1 MCEASKVSY
10 RPDYHFSPKAN
21 CLNVTNGSVNY
32 VGNYYLFL
40 ESCNDVAA

>member
-10 RPDYHFSPKAN
+10 RSNYHFSPKAN
-21 CLNVTNGSVNY
+21 GLNVTNGRVNY

-40 ESCNDVAA
+40 ESSNDVAA